1 MKPTDLS
8 YHLTKYLSAYL
19 PGVQGLSSNT
29 IASRRDAFALLLTF
43 CKEIKGIP
51 VEKVEIQ
58 TLNAR
63 LITDFLGWLEN
74 DRKCCASTRNQRL
87 SSIKAFFKYLQTET
101 PDYILQCQQVMS
113 IPLKKCTNG
122 NINYMTLDGI
132 KALLDAI
139 DISKRNGRRDLTL
152 ISVLYDS
159 GARVQELAD
168 LTVGSIRLQKPET
181 INLKGKGKKTRIVP
195 IMEPTARLLQQYLI
209 ENDLVSA
216 SKRSQ
221 PLFFNRSGNKF
232 SRAGIAYVL
241 KKYIS
246 LAKEVHPNL
255 LPDVVSVHSL
265 RHSKAMHML
274 QAGVPLIYIRDFLGH
289 EEISTTEVY
298 AKCDG
303 KMKRE
308 AFEGAYTE
316 TRSTALPIW
325 HQDNNLLTWLK
336 SLC

>member
-1 MKPTDLS
+1 
-8 YHLTKYLSAYL
+8 
-19 PGVQGLSSNT
+19 
-29 IASRRDAFALLLTF
+29 
-43 CKEIKGIP
+43 
-51 VEKVEIQ
+51 
-58 TLNAR
+58 
-63 LITDFLGWLEN
+63 
-74 DRKCCASTRNQRL
+74 
-87 SSIKAFFKYLQTET
+87 
-101 PDYILQCQQVMS
+101 
-113 IPLKKCTNG
+113 
-122 NINYMTLDGI
+122 MTLDGI

-168 LTVGSIRLQKPET
+168 LTGGSIRLQKPET

-303 KMKRE
+303 KMKRA

-325 HQDNNLLTWLK
+325 HQDNNILTWLK

>member
-1 MKPTDLS
+1 MKPTGLS

-58 TLNAR
+58 NLNAR

-74 DRKCCASTRNQRL
+74 YRKCCASTRNQRL

-113 IPLKKCTNG
+113 IPLKKSTSG